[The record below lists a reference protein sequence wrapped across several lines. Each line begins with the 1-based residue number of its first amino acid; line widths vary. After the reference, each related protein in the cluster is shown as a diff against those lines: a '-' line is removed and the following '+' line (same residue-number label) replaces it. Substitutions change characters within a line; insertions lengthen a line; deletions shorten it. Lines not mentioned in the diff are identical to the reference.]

1 MENKNFMVKNMG
13 PITNVVNYDFQGMK
27 GKYFFGQ
34 DLGLTGCE
42 GSMACLPA
50 GKSVPFLHKH
60 KQNEELYI
68 VIKGNGFFVVDD
80 EKFSIQ
86 EGSIIRVS
94 PEGERCLCAGDKD
107 LYYLCIQ
114 VKANSLEQATL
125 NDGVLVKKPL
135 PWNEK

>member
-50 GKSVPFLHKH
+50 GKSVPF
-60 KQNEELYI
+60 YI
-68 VIKGNGFFVVDD
+68 
-80 EKFSIQ
+80 SINKMKSYILLSKEMAFLLLMMKNFQ
-86 EGSIIRVS
+86 F
-94 PEGERCLCAGDKD
+94 
-107 LYYLCIQ
+107 
-114 VKANSLEQATL
+114 
-125 NDGVLVKKPL
+125 KK
-135 PWNEK
+135 EV